1 MRLPLRGVSRGL
13 VAYNGE
19 PQMAQFFVYHEKA
32 LVGHSALEH
41 GDPPMGVAFGEFVPA
56 PGYEAIAIYCKG
68 KHSGRSELVL
78 SVKTEDGFVIPCVG
92 AGILDYTEK
101 ASDAYA
107 ELNVLGID
115 HDVYARLF
123 PEHVAAYDR
132 KFGDAQETR

>member
-1 MRLPLRGVSRGL
+1 
-13 VAYNGE
+13 
-19 PQMAQFFVYHEKA
+19 MAKFFVFHEKV

-56 PGYEAIAIYCKG
+56 PGYEAIAPYCKG
-68 KHSGRSELVL
+68 NHSNQSELAL
-78 SVKTEDGFVIPCVG
+78 SVKTEDGFVIPCGG

-101 ASDAYA
+101 AGAVCP

-132 KFGDAQETR
+132 KFGDAHEAR